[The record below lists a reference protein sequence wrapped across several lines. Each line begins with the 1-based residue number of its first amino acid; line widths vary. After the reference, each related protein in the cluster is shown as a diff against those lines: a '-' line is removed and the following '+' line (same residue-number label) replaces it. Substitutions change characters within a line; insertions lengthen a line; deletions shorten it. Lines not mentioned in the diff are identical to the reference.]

1 MVILFPLG
9 AMLMT
14 MFGKWWIH
22 AAFQTFSLVM
32 LIVGFGL
39 GVKLATFKDYVCI
52 FLNPPLNSWI
62 SYGVLRLNGQIHN
75 AIIDV

>member
-39 GVKLATFKDYVCI
+39 GVKLATFKDYVCT
-52 FLNPPLNSWI
+52 FVYPPLNLLLC
-62 SYGVLRLNGQIHN
+62 YGVPNSIFKFTMK
-75 AIIDV
+75 